1 MDAREKK
8 TTTTGLVPFTNKC
21 RRVRGRSWSVFCVC
35 ELERRQ
41 EEKDVCAE
49 QQVQPDCSFSP
60 CGRDS
65 PGRALTAHNRKK
77 TRNARRQRRR
87 RRYTSRRCWSATVE
101 AIAVLEAVR
110 GRAVVYGEVH
120 RVVWQRARIKT
131 KRKEK
136 KRRRNASISR

>member
-1 MDAREKK
+1 MPAKK
-8 TTTTGLVPFTNKC
+8 TKQQQPASLPTN
-21 RRVRGRSWSVFCVC
+21 VVASAVGRGPYFVC

-131 KRKEK
+131 KRK
-136 KRRRNASISR
+136 RGGGMHL